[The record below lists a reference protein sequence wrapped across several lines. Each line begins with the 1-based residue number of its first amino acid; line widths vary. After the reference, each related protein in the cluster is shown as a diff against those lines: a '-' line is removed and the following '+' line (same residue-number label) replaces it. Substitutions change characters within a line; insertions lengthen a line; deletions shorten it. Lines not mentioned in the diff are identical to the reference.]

1 MNNDQVKGRIDQ
13 AVGKIKEETG
23 DLLNDKQLEEKGRA
37 EKTGGK
43 VQAEYGNVKENVKDG
58 IDKL

>member
-1 MNNDQVKGRIDQ
+1 MNQDQVKGRMDQ

-23 DLLNDKQLEEKGRA
+23 DLLNDKRLEEKGRA
-37 EKTGGK
+37 EKDVGK
-43 VQAEYGNVKENVKDG
+43 VQAEYGTVKENLIDG